1 MLELMVTIT
10 WKRNKCLTLNK
21 NTNVMDNTGKVLFA
35 ALVGAAAGAIAGVLL
50 APASGEETRK
60 KLREEG
66 ERIKDDV
73 SKKVGSLAEEG
84 REKIEEI
91 KKKAAETVN
100 S

>member
-1 MLELMVTIT
+1 
-10 WKRNKCLTLNK
+10 
-21 NTNVMDNTGKVLFA
+21 MDNTGKVLFA

-50 APASGEETRK
+50 APASGEETRR

-73 SKKVGSLAEEG
+73 TKKVGSLAEEG

>member
-1 MLELMVTIT
+1 
-10 WKRNKCLTLNK
+10 
-21 NTNVMDNTGKVLFA
+21 MDNTGKVLFA
-35 ALVGAAAGAIAGVLL
+35 ALVGAAAGAVAGVLL
-50 APASGEETRK
+50 APNSGEETRR
-60 KLREEG
+60 KLREKG

-73 SKKVGSLAEEG
+73 TKKVGSLAEEG

>member
-1 MLELMVTIT
+1 
-10 WKRNKCLTLNK
+10 
-21 NTNVMDNTGKVLFA
+21 MDNTGKVLFA
-35 ALVGAAAGAIAGVLL
+35 ALVGAAAGAVAGVLL
-50 APASGEETRK
+50 APNSGEETRR

-73 SKKVGSLAEEG
+73 TKKVGSLAEEG

>member
-1 MLELMVTIT
+1 
-10 WKRNKCLTLNK
+10 
-21 NTNVMDNTGKVLFA
+21 MDNTGKVLFA

-73 SKKVGSLAEEG
+73 TKKVGSLAEEG

>member
-1 MLELMVTIT
+1 MRELMVTIT
-10 WKRNKCLTLNK
+10 WERNKCLTLNK
-21 NTNVMDNTGKVLFA
+21 NINAMDNTGKVLFA

-50 APASGEETRK
+50 APASGEETRR

-73 SKKVGSLAEEG
+73 TKKVGSLAEEG

>member
-1 MLELMVTIT
+1 
-10 WKRNKCLTLNK
+10 
-21 NTNVMDNTGKVLFA
+21 MDNTGKVLFA
-35 ALVGAAAGAIAGVLL
+35 ALVGAAAGAVAGVLL

-73 SKKVGSLAEEG
+73 TKKVGSLAEEG